1 MNNTFSFKRFKNLLL
16 NDGKMYYRNFGMM
29 LLLLCCLPAIFL
41 VTHLLFGGQTG
52 TEFRYIFIN
61 FIAIIAMMV
70 VPEKVYGKANLSREG
85 SGFAMLPASSLEKF
99 LSMFIY
105 CAILTP
111 IIAILGSYLIDT
123 LLSFLPFSG
132 MDKQISLFSDDYYFS
147 SDIIDIRAGVT
158 PYSYSQ
164 MKTYF
169 DIYSIFHNLCF
180 SAIFMLGNMVFK
192 KHKTGKTIICILGAT
207 FVLFVCF
214 IALFVRS
221 EWFQGLVVNS
231 NAVDEEQMIAAFSN
245 FMGSGMIIGLVV
257 LIVITIVLYFF
268 TYRKIKTQKY

>member
-16 NDGKMYYRNFGMM
+16 NDGKMYYRNFGIM
-29 LLLLCCLPAIFL
+29 LLLLCCLPVIFMI
-41 VTHLLFGGQTG
+41 THLLFGGQTG
-52 TEFRYIFIN
+52 TEFRYVFIN

-85 SGFAMLPASSLEKF
+85 IGFAMLPASSLEKF

-105 CAILTP
+105 CAIVTP

-132 MDKQISLFSDDYYFS
+132 MDNRISLFSDEYYS

-164 MKTYF
+164 VKTYF

-192 KHKTGKTIICILGAT
+192 KHKTGKTIICILGAS
-207 FVLFVCF
+207 FVFFVCF
-214 IALFVRS
+214 FALFVRS
-221 EWFQGLVVNS
+221 EWFQGLVRNG
-231 NAVDEEQMIAAFSN
+231 NFNDEEQVIEAFSN
-245 FMGSGMIIGLVV
+245 YMGGGMIIGLVV

>member
-16 NDGKMYYRNFGMM
+16 NDGKMYYRNFGIM
-29 LLLLCCLPAIFL
+29 LLLLCCMPAIFM
-41 VTHLLFGGQTG
+41 VTHLLFGGKTG

-85 SGFAMLPASSLEKF
+85 VGFAMLPASSLEKF

-105 CAILTP
+105 CAVLTP

-132 MDKQISLFSDDYYFS
+132 MDKRIPLFSDEYYYS
-147 SDIIDIRAGVT
+147 NIIDIEGGVT
-158 PYSYSQ
+158 PFSSSQ
-164 MKTYF
+164 VKTYLN
-169 DIYSIFHNLCF
+169 IYSIFHNLCF

-214 IALFVRS
+214 MALFVRS
-221 EWFQGLVVNS
+221 EWFQGLVGNG
-231 NAVDEEQMIAAFSN
+231 NGFDEEQMMAAFYS
-245 FMGSGMIIGLVV
+245 FMSSGMIIGLVV
-257 LIVITIVLYFF
+257 LIVITFVLYFF

>member
-16 NDGKMYYRNFGMM
+16 NDGKMYYRNFGII

-70 VPEKVYGKANLSREG
+70 VPEKVYGKVNLSREG
-85 SGFAMLPASSLEKF
+85 IGFAMLPASSLEKF

-105 CAILTP
+105 CAIVTP

-132 MDKQISLFSDDYYFS
+132 MDNRISLFSDEYYS

-164 MKTYF
+164 VKTYLN
-169 DIYSIFHNLCF
+169 IYSIFHNLCF